1 MSKNVSRTII
11 VASSCVVALMIYDK
25 LDRFLSVTG
34 SLTCTPIAFILPAL
48 FHYGGVAET
57 MTEKVID
64 IIIIVVALVIMLYCT
79 TYAIIHFND

>member
-1 MSKNVSRTII
+1 MSKNLSRTII
-11 VASSCVVALMIYDK
+11 VGSSCVIALLIYDK

-48 FHYGGVAET
+48 FHYGGIAET
-57 MTEKVID
+57 TKEKVID
-64 IIIIVVALVIMLYCT
+64 IIIIVGAVAVMLYCT